1 MCRRFTEEIFAAL
14 ISVIF
19 IIEAITAVVK
29 LYTEPPPGSSDD
41 QSAAFLGTMLCFGT
55 YGLAMQ
61 LRSIKVRFFSP
72 ISVLL
77 WAIRVMSCF
86 VLQRA
91 GKIFNKSVRD
101 AMGDYGVTIAILAF
115 TGVAFAFKRH
125 GDTAVPTL
133 AIPSEFA
140 PTWVNPATGKARSW
154 FVNPLGINKD
164 FPPWAVFGT
173 MVPAL
178 GLTFL
183 GYMDQNLTSIL
194 INRKDHALRKPPA
207 YHLDL
212 FVCGAVVYPVSLF

>member
-1 MCRRFTEEIFAAL
+1 MFC
-14 ISVIF
+14 V
-19 IIEAITAVVK
+19 
-29 LYTEPPPGSSDD
+29 
-41 QSAAFLGTMLCFGT
+41 
-55 YGLAMQ
+55 
-61 LRSIKVRFFSP
+61 
-72 ISVLL
+72 
-77 WAIRVMSCF
+77 
-86 VLQRA
+86 QRA

>member
-1 MCRRFTEEIFAAL
+1 M
-14 ISVIF
+14 
-19 IIEAITAVVK
+19 
-29 LYTEPPPGSSDD
+29 
-41 QSAAFLGTMLCFGT
+41 
-55 YGLAMQ
+55 
-61 LRSIKVRFFSP
+61 
-72 ISVLL
+72 
-77 WAIRVMSCF
+77 MSCF

-140 PTWVNPATGKARSW
+140 PTWVNPETGKARSW

-212 FVCGAVVYPVSLF
+212 FVCGAVVYPVSFFKSSYGQLV

>member
-1 MCRRFTEEIFAAL
+1 MI
-14 ISVIF
+14 
-19 IIEAITAVVK
+19 
-29 LYTEPPPGSSDD
+29 
-41 QSAAFLGTMLCFGT
+41 
-55 YGLAMQ
+55 
-61 LRSIKVRFFSP
+61 
-72 ISVLL
+72 
-77 WAIRVMSCF
+77 SCF

-140 PTWVNPATGKARSW
+140 PTWVNPETGKARSW

>member
-1 MCRRFTEEIFAAL
+1 
-14 ISVIF
+14 
-19 IIEAITAVVK
+19 
-29 LYTEPPPGSSDD
+29 
-41 QSAAFLGTMLCFGT
+41 
-55 YGLAMQ
+55 
-61 LRSIKVRFFSP
+61 
-72 ISVLL
+72 
-77 WAIRVMSCF
+77 
-86 VLQRA
+86 
-91 GKIFNKSVRD
+91 
-101 AMGDYGVTIAILAF
+101 MGDYGVTIAILAF

-140 PTWVNPATGKARSW
+140 PTWVNPETGKARSW

-212 FVCGAVVYPVSLF
+212 FVCGAVVYPVCALLGQFILTLVWAIRMTIDVVFCSQGCRSRTPPPFVR